1 VGGAVADARGWG
13 GGGGGGGGAPPPVA
27 DARGRRHNRGLD
39 DGWTGG
45 RQMETWVHLSY
56 GDGGQNRRGRTRE
69 AGYT

>member
-1 VGGAVADARGWG
+1 VGGA
-13 GGGGGGGGAPPPVA
+13 VA